1 MKMPARNAGFTL
13 IELLITVTLV
23 GIFAVLAIPSLTE
36 MMATQR
42 LRSTADNLH
51 ISALQARS
59 IALRDNQLVMVRPV
73 DDDTNWKKGW
83 NVFIDT
89 DRDNLLG
96 TNTLVITP
104 EALPDDIDVTK
115 ATGGGNNFFGY
126 EGTGFLASIGGSA
139 NATWKISS
147 TRTTKIRCLIIER
160 TGRARVHDPFPATT
174 CPSSS

>member
-1 MKMPARNAGFTL
+1 MKLPTRQSGFTL

-23 GIFAVLAIPSLTE
+23 GVFAVLAIPSLTE

-51 ISALQARS
+51 IAALQARS
-59 IALRDNQLVMVRPV
+59 IALRDNQRVVVRPV

-83 NVFIDT
+83 NVFVDT
-89 DRDNLLG
+89 DRDNVLG
-96 TNTLVITP
+96 TNTLVVTP
-104 EALPDDIDVTK
+104 EALPDDINVTK
-115 ATGGGNNFFGY
+115 VTGSNDFFGY
-126 EGTGFLASIGGSA
+126 DGTGFLASIGGAA

-160 TGRARVHDPFPATT
+160 TGRARIHDPFPATT
-174 CPSSS
+174 CPSS